1 MAKLIIDIETIGED
15 FDKMDKA
22 TQELLTRW
30 IKNTSKTDEEYQDS
44 LNNLKNE
51 LGFSPLTGEIV
62 AIGVMDYEKE
72 QGVVYYQS
80 PEIEAEEI
88 KEGNFKFK
96 PMGESEM
103 LENFW
108 QGLLQY
114 DEIITFNGRSFDI
127 PYIITRSAVHQIEP
141 TRDLMSN
148 RYINSQKD
156 VKHIDLF
163 DQLSF
168 YGAVR
173 KPGSL
178 HMWCRA
184 LNIVSPKAEGV
195 TGDDVSKLFK
205 EKEYIKIAKYNT
217 RDLIATKELYEY
229 WDRFVK
235 GKNYGNRF

>member
-1 MAKLIIDIETIGED
+1 MSKLIIDIETIGED
-15 FDKMDKA
+15 FEKIDKD
-22 TQELLTRW
+22 TQDILTRW
-30 IKNTSKTDEEYQDS
+30 IKNTSNTEEEYKDA

-62 AIGVMDYEKE
+62 AIGVMDYERE

-80 PEIEAEEI
+80 PEKEAEETR
-88 KEGNFKFK
+88 EGNFKLK
-96 PMGESEM
+96 PMREAEM

-108 QGLLQY
+108 QGANNY
-114 DEIITFNGRSFDI
+114 DEFITFNGRSFDI
-127 PYIITRSAVHQIEP
+127 PYILIRSAIHQIEA

-148 RYINSQKD
+148 RYVSNQRD
-156 VKHIDLF
+156 AKHIDLF

-184 LNIVSPKAEGV
+184 FGITSPKVDGV
-195 TGDDVSKLFK
+195 TGDDVARLFK
-205 EKEYIKIAKYNT
+205 EKEYLKIAQYNT
-217 RDLIATKELYEY
+217 RDLVATKELYEY
-229 WDRFVK
+229 WSKFMRFS
-235 GKNYGNRF
+235 